1 MMGQLPP
8 AQNALFY
15 DFCLEDHI
23 PSDHLLRQ
31 INEFLDFDSIRQ
43 HLKPFYSHT
52 GRPSIDPELMI
63 RMLLVGYCYGIHSE
77 RRICEE
83 INYNLSYRWFCR
95 LGLEDKVP
103 DHSTF
108 SNNRLGRFRDS
119 NLLRW
124 VFDTVVTR
132 CVDEGLVKG
141 EGFAIDASFTRADVS
156 RQRAEPGPVDWTPSK
171 VQSRAVK
178 EYISILDEDAG
189 LNRTQKSVSLTDPMA
204 QWSGAKGTAEF
215 YYSTNYLI
223 DVENNV
229 VMDVEA
235 SPSTLKL
242 EVATTKTMIER
253 VEVNHGIRPD
263 RLMGDTAYGVAENL
277 GYLVEEKN
285 IEPHMPILDKTQRKD
300 GTFSSSDFVW
310 NEETDEYH
318 CPAGYV
324 LGRNLRNFTEPR
336 SGITKAGG
344 IIYRARE
351 ASCKSCLLKQQCCPN
366 TPHRKITRSIHEKSR
381 DVARAICKSDEYIN
395 KSFNERK
402 KVEMSFA
409 HMKRHLRFNRL
420 RLRGIKSAN
429 DEFLL
434 VATVQNL
441 RKMAKLCGQPPPVCG
456 ITTPANPKMA

>member
-63 RMLLVGYCYGIHSE
+63 RMLLVGYCFGIHSE

-83 INYNLSYRWFCR
+83 INFNLSYRWFCH

-141 EGFAIDASFTRADVS
+141 EGFAIDASFVRADVS

-178 EYISILDEDAG
+178 EYISILDEDVA

-223 DVENNV
+223 DVENSI

-253 VEVNHGIRPD
+253 VEVSHGIRPD

-300 GTFSSSDFVW
+300 GTFSSNDFVW
-310 NEETDEYH
+310 NEEADEYQ

-324 LGRNLRNFTEPR
+324 LGRNLCNFTQPR

-351 ASCKSCLLKQQCCPN
+351 ANCKSCLLKQQCCPN

-395 KSFNERK
+395 KSFHERK